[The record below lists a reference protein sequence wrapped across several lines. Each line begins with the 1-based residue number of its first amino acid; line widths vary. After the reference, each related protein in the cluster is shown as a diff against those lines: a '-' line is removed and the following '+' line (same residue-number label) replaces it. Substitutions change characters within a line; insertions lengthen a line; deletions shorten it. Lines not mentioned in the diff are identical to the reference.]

1 MDATPTRRRPWYR
14 LHLSTYFVLLIPLS
28 ALVLVGV
35 PGYTLD
41 FAPWIGS
48 SWGEAGMLVRTEH
61 GWPLVHLDRVVAP
74 GWPEERLRSR
84 KTEASFR
91 WASAISVLDDG
102 AARGLAWGN
111 AANWKQTGDVVVMH
125 KAALAINLLV
135 AVAICAAI
143 AAPYEWWRR
152 RRFQYSLRG
161 LLVLFVVAAAV
172 FGWGRWQANER
183 KREAAVIE
191 QLSKLHCDV
200 GAQYWGPVW
209 LARLVG
215 WDRFPILH
223 RPEYIYWP
231 VVGSAGVCHFPDTFP
246 EGFSAGPDGGPS
258 SSEFGKML
266 ERAAGLPTV
275 SHFYLYAHG
284 DIADANW
291 EQLARLKS
299 LEEVCLDGNR
309 ISDFGVACLA
319 KLPNLRRLFVQHLD
333 EATRAKLQ
341 KALPKCRVEDL
352 SDSG

>member
-200 GAQYWGPVW
+200 GANIGDRSGWRGWWVGIVFPSCIARNISIGPSWV
-209 LARLVG
+209 ARVCVI
-215 WDRFPILH
+215 FPTRSL
-223 RPEYIYWP
+223 R
-231 VVGSAGVCHFPDTFP
+231 VFRRGRT
-246 EGFSAGPDGGPS
+246 GGPAAAS
-258 SSEFGKML
+258 SGKC
-266 ERAAGLPTV
+266 
-275 SHFYLYAHG
+275 S
-284 DIADANW
+284 N
-291 EQLARLKS
+291 
-299 LEEVCLDGNR
+299 
-309 ISDFGVACLA
+309 
-319 KLPNLRRLFVQHLD
+319 
-333 EATRAKLQ
+333 
-341 KALPKCRVEDL
+341 ALPGYLR
-352 SDSG
+352 